1 MENVTEAQVSNLF
14 NNLNTNRSSIG
25 IPNKLIKIA
34 AEPLSVLFT
43 QIYNQSIETGIVPNI
58 LKVSQVTPVY
68 KSGDATDPANYRPI
82 STLSSFRKVFEKLI
96 YNQLYNFL
104 EKYSILYKY
113 QFGFRKG
120 YSTEQAILE
129 ITDSLKKAMDKKLV
143 SCGLFLDFS
152 KAFDTINHDILL
164 SKLYRY
170 GIRGNPLR
178 WFENYLYNQVVKIGD
193 TISSSQTI
201 ICGIPQGSTL
211 GPLLFLLYINDLP
224 NCSSKLSFRIFAD
237 DTNMFY
243 TSNDLHNL
251 EFVMNEEFKSVV
263 EYCAI
268 NKLSIN
274 FSKTNFYILV
284 SSSRLSGNINANN
297 ITIKSQIKYLGV
309 YKDQHLHWGPQI
321 KVSSRGKNHH
331 FFKFAIF
338 RRLNRAHQ
346 ELSFETKNSR
356 KKCFFLYRLM
366 ECKSFFYA
374 NYFN

>member
-1 MENVTEAQVSNLF
+1 MENGTEAQVSNLF

-43 QIYNQSIETGIVPNI
+43 QICNQSIETGIVPNI
-58 LKVSQVTPVY
+58 LKVSQFTPVY
-68 KSGDATDPANYRPI
+68 KRGDATDPTNYRPI
-82 STLSSFRKVFEKLI
+82 STLSPFSKVFEKLI
-96 YNQLYNFL
+96 YNQLYVL

-129 ITDSLKKAMDKKLV
+129 IIDLLKKAMDKKLV
-143 SCGLFLDFS
+143 TYGLFLDFS

-211 GPLLFLLYINDLP
+211 GPLLFLLYINDLSHVQP
-224 NCSSKLSFRIFAD
+224 
-237 DTNMFY
+237 
-243 TSNDLHNL
+243 
-251 EFVMNEEFKSVV
+251 
-263 EYCAI
+263 
-268 NKLSIN
+268 
-274 FSKTNFYILV
+274 
-284 SSSRLSGNINANN
+284 
-297 ITIKSQIKYLGV
+297 
-309 YKDQHLHWGPQI
+309 WP
-321 KVSSRGKNHH
+321 
-331 FFKFAIF
+331 
-338 RRLNRAHQ
+338 
-346 ELSFETKNSR
+346 
-356 KKCFFLYRLM
+356 
-366 ECKSFFYA
+366 
-374 NYFN
+374 